1 MQGKTNARYTFTDFV
16 KNIPMSYLLKSVE
29 NGHGVSW
36 RGLPRRTDLQ
46 DARVAD
52 IFRTVLRRGQ
62 ISAQGLV
69 KPALDALGTC
79 YRRGWLHNAISAG
92 VPRYFFASTWHK
104 RYVEYLLCGHNEG
117 ISEDSVF
124 AFVEQV
130 ILKFSPRSLT
140 TRVIGSSTQTIPEAQ
155 FQDEFYHAS
164 LAHTNG
170 VMSFPEFG
178 NKHGKIDFFIP
189 SKKWGIELL
198 RNGDRINTHIK
209 RFTKGEYSKWISDGV
224 LNDYVIIDFRTNA
237 PRDRRGEP
245 LQRLLLLVTV
255 LIGLLR

>member
-1 MQGKTNARYTFTDFV
+1 MQGKADARYTFADFV
-16 KNIPMSYLLKSVE
+16 ENIPMSYLLKSVE
-29 NGHGVSW
+29 NGHGVSR
-36 RGLPRRTDLQ
+36 RGLPQRTHLQ
-46 DARVAD
+46 DAGVAD
-52 IFRTVLRRGQ
+52 IFRTVLHRGQ
-62 ISAQGLV
+62 ISAQGSV
-69 KPALDALGTC
+69 MPALCKC
-79 YRRGWLHNAISAG
+79 YRWGWLHSVISAG

-104 RYVEYLLCGHNEG
+104 RYVECLLYGHNGG
-117 ISEDSVF
+117 ISEGSVF

-178 NKHGKIDFFIP
+178 NKHGRIDFFIP

-209 RFTKGEYSKWISDGV
+209 RFTKGEYGKWISDGV
-224 LNDYVIIDFRTNA
+224 LKDYVIIDFRTNT
-237 PRDRRGEP
+237 PRDSHGEFVP
-245 LQRLLLLVTV
+245 RLLLLMAF
-255 LIGLLR
+255 